1 MLYATIPAL
10 IGLTQQIMFRSPN
23 SSNTL
28 FFPLHFEV
36 FDRSLTP
43 PCKEVRDGRNPE
55 KLRIQWKTNKN
66 KQKEA
71 LFTWQIHEK
80 AVVSTFFINS

>member
-55 KLRIQWKTNKN
+55 KTQNSMEN
-66 KQKEA
+66 KQKQTERSIVHMA
-71 LFTWQIHEK
+71 D
-80 AVVSTFFINS
+80 S